1 MVMDIDGGNF
11 NFDGCSKL
19 EKKSFNYVL
28 AMKISFV
35 LEFNSTNSFSADTNL
50 NTYRYYQ
57 KF

>member
-1 MVMDIDGGNF
+1 MIMDIDGGNF
-11 NFDGCSKL
+11 NFDGCNKF

-50 NTYRYYQ
+50 DTFRYYQ